1 MDVLIEKAS
10 AGLVASLPAL
20 AVAAIAALIV
30 WVLHRRQTARVEL
43 HGPEARLTGQVGI
56 AIAVLLGLVC
66 LVLAMP
72 VSEATRGQVLSLL
85 GVLLTAIIALS
96 STTFVSNAMAGF
108 MLRSV
113 NNFRPGDF
121 VRIGDLFGRVTE
133 RGLFHTEVQTEDRD
147 LTTFPNL
154 YFVIN
159 PVTVVR
165 RSGTI
170 VSAAVSLG
178 YDVPRSRIEELL
190 KHAAAE
196 AKLGEAFV
204 HITELG
210 DFSISYR
217 VAGFLENTDQILT
230 ARSNLRK
237 KMIDE
242 LHGAGVEI
250 VSPSFMNQIKRE
262 PNDKVIPKQPS
273 AKVLSEESAE
283 SLVFDKGSEAA
294 EKEQLSERR
303 AELKAARKEM
313 EVGAPEADRLTK
325 EIKEIEGK
333 IDTLKNKPAE

>member
-1 MDVLIEKAS
+1 MDELISKATI
-10 AGLVASLPAL
+10 GLVASLPAL
-20 AVAAIAALIV
+20 AVFAVASLIV
-30 WVLHRRQTARVEL
+30 WALHRRQTARVEL

-56 AIAVLLGLVC
+56 AVALLIGAVC
-66 LVLAMP
+66 IVLAMP

-121 VRIGDLFGRVTE
+121 VRIGDLIGRVTE

-154 YFVIN
+154 YFVNN

-178 YDVPRSRIEELL
+178 YDVPRSKVEALL
-190 KHAAAE
+190 KHAAVQ
-196 AKLGEAFV
+196 AKLADAFV
-204 HITELG
+204 HVTELG
-210 DFSISYR
+210 DFAISYR

-242 LHGAGVEI
+242 LHDAGVEI
-250 VSPSFMNQIKRE
+250 VSPSFMNQIKLE
-262 PNDKVIPKQPS
+262 PSAKVIPKQ
-273 AKVLSEESAE
+273 KTKKLSEESAE
-283 SLVFDKGSEAA
+283 SLVFDKGSNAA
-294 EKEQLSERR
+294 AIEQLNERR
-303 AELKAARKEM
+303 AEIKSAQKSATPDEKNSDALAQELK
-313 EVGAPEADRLTK
+313 EVKAQ
-325 EIKEIEGK
+325 
-333 IDTLKNKPAE
+333 IDELKSKPAE

>member
-1 MDVLIEKAS
+1 MDKLIDNAS
-10 AGLVASLPAL
+10 AGILACLPAL
-20 AVAAIAALIV
+20 AVFAVAVLIV
-30 WVLHRRQTARVEL
+30 WLLHRRQTARVEL

-56 AIAVLLGLVC
+56 AMATLLGLVC
-66 LVLAMP
+66 IVLAMP
-72 VSEATRGQVLSLL
+72 VSEATRGQVLSLM

-178 YDVPRSRIEELL
+178 YDVPRGRIEDLL
-190 KHAAAE
+190 KHAATE
-196 AKLGEAFV
+196 AKLSEAFV
-204 HITELG
+204 HVTELG

-217 VAGFLENTDQILT
+217 VAGFLEDTAQILT

-262 PNDKVIPKQPS
+262 PNDKVIPKQAS
-273 AKVLSEESAE
+273 KVLSEESAE
-283 SLVFDKGSEAA
+283 SLVFDKGSDAA
-294 EKEQLSERR
+294 EKEQLSARR
-303 AELKAARKEM
+303 AELKAEQKALPENSP
-313 EVGAPEADRLTK
+313 GAAKLTRDIEIIEAQIDRLK
-325 EIKEIEGK
+325 S
-333 IDTLKNKPAE
+333 KPSE

>member
-1 MDVLIEKAS
+1 MDELITKAT
-10 AGLVASLPAL
+10 AGLAACLPAL
-20 AVAAIAALIV
+20 AVLAFATLVV

-56 AIAVLLGLVC
+56 VFAVLLGVVF

-133 RGLFHTEVQTEDRD
+133 RGFFHTEVQTEDRD

-154 YFVIN
+154 YFVNN

-196 AKLGEAFV
+196 AKLDEAFV
-204 HITELG
+204 HITDLG

-242 LHGAGVEI
+242 LHDAGIEI
-250 VSPSFMNQIKRE
+250 VSPSFMNQIRRE
-262 PNDKVIPKQPS
+262 PGDKVIPKQVT
-273 AKVLSEESAE
+273 KVLSEESAE
-283 SLVFDKGSEAA
+283 SLVFDKGSDAA

-303 AELKAARKEM
+303 AELKAAQKVVESS
-313 EVGAPEADRLTK
+313 APEAKVLAK
-325 EIKEIEGK
+325 EIKEIEAK
-333 IDTLKNKPAE
+333 IDTIKNKPAE